1 MRNERPE
8 FDEGGR
14 KRIKRRKLGLKDTG
28 VQLVDYRDSWTAIED
43 VIVLVMDSGTYK
55 YYDKEKPV
63 VKNFLAKTCLKKQ
76 HHRME
81 ERRS

>member
-43 VIVLVMDSGTYK
+43 EHVQMRQSDSEDRSDIDLEDEHVQMRQSDSEDRSDLL
-55 YYDKEKPV
+55 YDP
-63 VKNFLAKTCLKKQ
+63 
-76 HHRME
+76 
-81 ERRS
+81 

>member
-28 VQLVDYRDSWTAIED
+28 AQLVDYNDSWTAIED
-43 VIVLVMDSGTYK
+43 VIFVLVMDSGTYK
-55 YYDKEKPV
+55 YYDSPKRK
-63 VKNFLAKTCLKKQ
+63 
-76 HHRME
+76 
-81 ERRS
+81 RRSEPLLSSSRVLSTSA

>member
-28 VQLVDYRDSWTAIED
+28 AQLVDYNDSWTAIED
-43 VIVLVMDSGTYK
+43 VIFVLVMDSGTYK
-55 YYDKEKPV
+55 YYDSPKRKPGV
-63 VKNFLAKTCLKKQ
+63 ISEPLLSSSRVLSTSA
-76 HHRME
+76 
-81 ERRS
+81 